1 MKQAYAQYL
10 INKTRSDYNII
21 GEHFSNTRKFVWKDL
36 DYLKRFCSRGDKI
49 LDLGCGNAR
58 LLELLAD
65 LEIDYVGVDSSQKL
79 INLAI
84 KTYPEKSFSVVDA
97 LSLPFADN
105 SFDKVFSIAVLHH
118 IPSKQ
123 FRLKFFSEC
132 QRVLKPGGLLI
143 LSVWNLKQKRFRKY
157 SRKFFLRKICG
168 LSKLDFNDIFF
179 PWKNQE
185 GKILAQRYLHKF
197 SIAEL
202 IDLAKKSGLE
212 NEECGFLQGKKNLY
226 LVARKLV
233 TKQKSVLPRG

>member
-21 GEHFSNTRKFVWKDL
+21 GQHFSNTRKFVWKDL
-36 DYLKRFCSRGDKI
+36 GYLKRFCSKGDKV
-49 LDLGCGNAR
+49 LDLGCGNGR
-58 LLELLAD
+58 LTELLAGIG
-65 LEIDYVGVDSSQKL
+65 IDYTGIDSSENL
-79 INLAI
+79 INLAL
-84 KTYPEKSFSVVDA
+84 KAYPEKSFSVADA
-97 LSLPFADN
+97 LSLPFAKN

-123 FRLKFFSEC
+123 LRLKFFSEC
-132 QRVLKPGGLLI
+132 QKVLKPEGLLI
-143 LSVWNLKQKRFRKY
+143 LSVWNLKQKRFGKY
-157 SRKFFLRKICG
+157 NYKFFLRKICG
-168 LSKLDFNDIFF
+168 QSKLDFNDVFY

-212 NEECGFLQGKKNLY
+212 IEECGFLQGKKNLY
-226 LVARKLV
+226 LIAK
-233 TKQKSVLPRG
+233 KDG